1 MPLLRLLLASAVQ
14 HPSPEQL
21 DEMARLGQ
29 VASPRETGGVLLAG
43 VLIEMPN
50 QSSEEDLY
58 SFLIDDLEQVI
69 GDATIDEV
77 LFWHT
82 HPGGNIGPSK
92 YDLERRLEGFQYMVV
107 ALTPEGPVPA
117 RY

>member
-1 MPLLRLLLASAVQ
+1 LLF
-14 HPSPEQL
+14 
-21 DEMARLGQ
+21 
-29 VASPRETGGVLLAG
+29 AG
-43 VLIEMPN
+43 AIIELPN
-50 QSSEEDLY
+50 RSSEDDLY
-58 SFLIDDLEQVI
+58 SFLVSDLEAVI
-69 GDATIDEV
+69 GLDTPPSEV

-92 YDLERRLEGFQYMVV
+92 YDLDRRLEGFQYMVV